1 MSVFFDHQGNNIH
14 QDEIIDYI
22 KILFDIFSKI
32 DTKDIKENFNLE
44 NLLKNLLTKSFE
56 EYSNKK

>member
-1 MSVFFDHQGNNIH
+1 MSVFFDHKGNNIH